1 MPLIEVK
8 VIALLRMRDDN
19 GIDDK
24 ILCVPLSDPNWNSI
38 DTLEDIPKPLRD
50 EISHFFSIY
59 KQPEGKNVE
68 VQGWY
73 STEDAVKEF
82 SRPRRHPFASA
93 SAPLRA
99 VGGVSLEIPAGGALA
114 LVGESGSGKST
125 LLRMVVGL
133 LACAEERLISAA

>member
-1 MPLIEVK
+1 MVCVSEPTFPGCFIEVK

-73 STEDAVKEF
+73 STEDAVKEIEEAT
-82 SRPRRHPFASA
+82 RRHAER
-93 SAPLRA
+93 RA
-99 VGGVSLEIPAGGALA
+99 EHGEHDAAGPAA
-114 LVGESGSGKST
+114 
-125 LLRMVVGL
+125 R
-133 LACAEERLISAA
+133 